1 MEVQK
6 HWRSVNDALASCW
19 NSLAMVGEALT
30 TTWRRYIH
38 WRWLATLGDFFEHS
52 KKIAK
57 LDEAL
62 TTADDHWRCNGN
74 VLTMSGDALAM
85 CPKLLVASVC
95 LFWIRTRI
103 CPAGST
109 PEGGPTE
116 KLPYHPGHSSP
127 PGLVVLHVPYPPI
140 LIVMHPAS
148 GQSPPLSSCP
158 IQISYQ
164 VSGLPPPSPDVASWC
179 ERGFRDGPGYMRSRG
194 NKDQSGL
201 LLVSYH

>member
-1 MEVQK
+1 MNLFPKIEPFP
-6 HWRSVNDALASCW
+6 
-19 NSLAMVGEALT
+19 SLYSIWLFWDLDLSLQLVMSWFSFSHRHGCVRPKFATISNYKVG
-30 TTWRRYIH
+30 
-38 WRWLATLGDFFEHS
+38 
-52 KKIAK
+52 
-57 LDEAL
+57 
-62 TTADDHWRCNGN
+62 
-74 VLTMSGDALAM
+74 
-85 CPKLLVASVC
+85 LLYDTIVSWVWVICLFVC

-164 VSGLPPPSPDVASWC
+164 VSGLPPPCLPVLH
-179 ERGFRDGPGYMRSRG
+179 M
-194 NKDQSGL
+194 
-201 LLVSYH
+201 